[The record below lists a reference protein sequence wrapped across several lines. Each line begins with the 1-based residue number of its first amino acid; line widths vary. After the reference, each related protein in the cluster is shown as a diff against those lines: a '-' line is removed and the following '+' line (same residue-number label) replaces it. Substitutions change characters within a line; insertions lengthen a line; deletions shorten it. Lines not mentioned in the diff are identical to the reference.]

1 MDGNITMVDGFD
13 GTENWT
19 GDERAQL
26 QWFLNMQRDMLLW
39 KVERLSDDQLR
50 QTHPPSALT
59 LIGLVKHLTRVER
72 SWLQQDL
79 LGPGEIR
86 FGDPADEWH
95 LEPGESCADVIDR
108 YRETI
113 RRSDE
118 IVAGLSLDTVLADP
132 HPLQKGVTLRWALFH
147 MIEETAR
154 HVGHADL
161 IRESIDGAVGQNR
174 WHP

>member
-1 MDGNITMVDGFD
+1 VVDTFD
-13 GTENWT
+13 GKESWT
-19 GDERAQL
+19 GDERTQLHWFLTMQRDTMLWKLEGLTDAQL
-26 QWFLNMQRDMLLW
+26 Q
-39 KVERLSDDQLR
+39 
-50 QTHPPSALT
+50 TPHPPSSLT
-59 LIGLVKHLTRVER
+59 LIGLVKHLARVER

-79 LGPGEIR
+79 LGPSVLRVPVPDE
-86 FGDPADEWH
+86 EWH
-95 LEPGESCADVIDR
+95 LEPGETCASVIED

-113 RRSDE
+113 RQSDA
-118 IVAGLSLDTVLADP
+118 IVADTSLDTALVDP
-132 HPLQKGVTLRWALFH
+132 HPLQAGVTLRWALFH

>member
-1 MDGNITMVDGFD
+1 METFD
-13 GTENWT
+13 GKENWT
-19 GDERAQL
+19 GDEREQL
-26 QWFLNMQRDMLLW
+26 QWFLTMQRDMMLW
-39 KVERLSDDQLR
+39 KLEDLTDEQL
-50 QTHPPSALT
+50 QQPHPPSTLT

-79 LGPGEIR
+79 LGPDVLSYDPP
-86 FGDPADEWH
+86 GDQWR
-95 LEPGESCADVIDR
+95 LELRETCQGIIDD

-113 RRSDE
+113 RASDE
-118 IVAGLSLDTVLADP
+118 IVARTPLDTVLADP
-132 HPLQKGVTLRWALFH
+132 HPLQKGVTLRWTLFH

-161 IRESIDGAVGQNR
+161 IRESIDGQVGQNR